1 MFCIELHLMHFQFM
15 YLFYL
20 CFKISCPAVLG
31 LSINQCTTLFL
42 FSQFRHQHELF
53 IFTPLCS
60 FAANY
65 TLQLYTVAVGTCS
78 HRLFYLINA
87 LQLCTNYIQLY

>member
-53 IFTPLCS
+53 IFTPVCS

-65 TLQLYTVAVGTCS
+65 TLQLYSCRYIQSQTV
-78 HRLFYLINA
+78 FYLSNA